1 MQKEGDGAGPGEHDR
16 VVFGEAGVLGHQQI
30 GQIDHGKELRLT
42 PSGENILWR
51 VLSREHCDRIHN
63 GTQHP
68 SVIVVQVR
76 AEGGL
81 D

>member
-1 MQKEGDGAGPGEHDR
+1 M
-16 VVFGEAGVLGHQQI
+16 VFGEAGGLGHQQI